1 MDDLSRVQE
10 HTSDVSVTQ
19 ESQGVLWQAG
29 GRPRNTAKRRPRK
42 AGSGQMMPPR
52 QQPDMGEAPAPSA
65 DGADVPI
72 VSADG
77 QDPSSPCYGPDKSL
91 TPTVPS
97 KGTHID
103 VAI

>member
-1 MDDLSRVQE
+1 MDDLSKVRE
-10 HTSDVSVTQ
+10 HASDVLVAQ

-29 GRPRNTAKRRPRK
+29 GRPRNTARRRPRK
-42 AGSGQMMPPR
+42 AGSGQTIPPR
-52 QQPDMGEAPAPSA
+52 QPDTGEAPAPTA
-65 DGADVPI
+65 GGADVPI
-72 VSADG
+72 ASADG
-77 QDPSSPCYGPDKSL
+77 QDPSAPCYGPDKSL